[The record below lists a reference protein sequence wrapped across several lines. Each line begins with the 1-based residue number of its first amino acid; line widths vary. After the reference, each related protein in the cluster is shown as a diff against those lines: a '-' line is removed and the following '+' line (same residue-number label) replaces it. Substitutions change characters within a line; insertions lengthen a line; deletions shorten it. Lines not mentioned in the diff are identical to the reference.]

1 VGATVGGMF
10 IHHRL
15 ARYAMSQF
23 TTRQGAIAVDRRQVF
38 RHGAAV
44 VSVAALIAAGGY
56 GATQTFGPDA
66 FEPAPAVTT
75 PSTVVAPSHRT
86 LMELRESLAAQYG
99 GSRSTSGDAIG
110 SVGPSAERLRE
121 IRDGLALQYGGR

>member
-1 VGATVGGMF
+1 
-10 IHHRL
+10 
-15 ARYAMSQF
+15 MSQF
-23 TTRQGAIAVDRRQVF
+23 TTTRQGAIAVDRRQVF
-38 RHGAAV
+38 RYGAAV

-66 FEPAPAVTT
+66 SEPAPAVTA

-99 GSRSTSGDAIG
+99 GSRPANGDAIG
-110 SVGPSAERLRE
+110 SVEPSAEQLRE